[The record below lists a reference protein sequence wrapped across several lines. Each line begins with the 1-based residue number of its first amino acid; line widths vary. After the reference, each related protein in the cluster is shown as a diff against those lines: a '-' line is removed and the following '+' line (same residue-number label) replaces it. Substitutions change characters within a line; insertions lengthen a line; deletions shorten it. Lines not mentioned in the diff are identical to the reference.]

1 MGWLAQALAPPSALS
16 SPPPTDNLDMAVQ
29 GFQCE
34 FSCPAAFITLSKA
47 EAARVQAKEA
57 ISPSVFNHAP
67 RNSFFKL
74 FRTQEEA
81 MKAALAGFTHIS
93 ATAATE
99 DTEWFFGKLYFTQN
113 QWCRLL
119 LSDDEDTPH
128 IVPVTPFPPT
138 RRWRITR
145 QWNVYGELSLRDI
158 KVQWWHATV
167 APVGYDHWSKLC
179 LNKRPR
185 EEGDGAVCADCG
197 EAQSPVWKASKG
209 YMQSHPEQ
217 GSKRNSYCAICWN
230 KYVKATFEEPAEEPI
245 NDTDE
250 DG

>member
-1 MGWLAQALAPPSALS
+1 MCVTYNHFCSRSTPTRACQIPLACFIALDCAS
-16 SPPPTDNLDMAVQ
+16 MAVQ

-67 RNSFFKL
+67 TNSFFKL

-99 DTEWFFGKLYFTQN
+99 DTEWYFAKLYFTQN

-128 IVPVTPFPPT
+128 IVPVTPNPRPG
-138 RRWRITR
+138 RWRIPR

-158 KVQWWHATV
+158 KVEWWHATV
-167 APVGYDHWSKLC
+167 AP
-179 LNKRPR
+179 
-185 EEGDGAVCADCG
+185 DG
-197 EAQSPVWKASKG
+197 
-209 YMQSHPEQ
+209 M
-217 GSKRNSYCAICWN
+217 
-230 KYVKATFEEPAEEPI
+230 
-245 NDTDE
+245 
-250 DG
+250 